1 MTTASE
7 SSKPESVMDSW
18 TGPPSSGT
26 CDAPIS
32 DDWPEWWTSSLRDS
46 PASPT
51 ASPEDA
57 SAPLTNGT
65 SGRTPLEP
73 FATWDRGGCC
83 WRTFQAS
90 LLTGMPEPWSG
101 NWPSSAM
108 TALGTAY
115 RLRPLVRHTS
125 VGGGSVYPTPLTTD
139 AQGSSGPPLSQS
151 HATKWD
157 GANSL
162 GRMAQQGLW
171 PTPTVH
177 GNNNRAGLSEKSGDG
192 LQTAVRLWPTPRAGD
207 GRKGPDWNY
216 VAQQRQSPAL
226 PTAVRLW
233 PTPVV
238 SDSDRQSAKYGGGN
252 ETLLGA
258 VASRWPTPMAHD
270 AKAPGPSAKDRGEPS
285 LSAKLLY
292 PTPVVSQ
299 HYQNRS
305 ASPGASLRPSLTG
318 MAETD
323 SWPTPAARDAKDSGR
338 EPSQWERHTPG
349 LSIQVQ
355 PDWPTPGGADSHG
368 QMPEEFRGG
377 RLNPRWVEWLMGIP
391 IGWTSSE
398 PLATG
403 SYRQWW
409 LAFCGEG
416 SATWKE
422 NANEVPSRPR
432 DTVPR
437 LGCSRKDARHRN
449 GCLKVTSKKKGVVMV
464 DTYPMPPDGWV
475 CFHCGARFLKPGA
488 ARDHFGPTPKSM
500 PACTMSY
507 EHGLMELRKLE
518 ERVAALVAQ
527 EESPEADEVA
537 G

>member
-1 MTTASE
+1 MTTASG

-32 DDWPEWWTSSLRDS
+32 DDWPEWWTSSLPDS

-57 SAPLTNGT
+57 SAPLTSGT

-115 RLRPLVRHTS
+115 RLPPLVRHTS

-139 AQGSSGPPLSQS
+139 AQGASGPPLSQS

-171 PTPTVH
+171 PTPTVN

-192 LQTAVRLWPTPRAGD
+192 LQTAVRLWPTPQSRDYRTGD
-207 GRKGPDWNY
+207 
-216 VAQQRQSPAL
+216 AQRLYRPNGQRSL
-226 PTAVRLW
+226 NDSVLMW
-233 PTPVV
+233 PTPVA
-238 SDSDRQSAKYGGGN
+238 SDSDRQSAAYGGGS

-270 AKAPGPSAKDRGEPS
+270 GKAPRTVGEGHEEPRPVRRSAVPDAGGVPTLPEPLSESRSVAETEPDGYGGDRLLADARREGRQKQRAGAVAVGAPHAGAVDSGATGLADAEGEP
-285 LSAKLLY
+285 
-292 PTPVVSQ
+292 
-299 HYQNRS
+299 
-305 ASPGASLRPSLTG
+305 
-318 MAETD
+318 
-323 SWPTPAARDAKDSGR
+323 AR
-338 EPSQWERHTPG
+338 
-349 LSIQVQ
+349 
-355 PDWPTPGGADSHG
+355 
-368 QMPEEFRGG
+368 RGG
-377 RLNPRWVEWLMGIP
+377 QPRADAGGVSWWAVEPALGRVVDGHPHRVDQLRALGNGI
-391 IGWTSSE
+391 
-398 PLATG
+398 
-403 SYRQWW
+403 
-409 LAFCGEG
+409 
-416 SATWKE
+416 
-422 NANEVPSRPR
+422 VP
-432 DTVPR
+432 
-437 LGCSRKDARHRN
+437 A
-449 GCLKVTSKKKGVVMV
+449 VV
-464 DTYPMPPDGWV
+464 
-475 CFHCGARFLKPGA
+475 ARFLRGGLRVSG
-488 ARDHFGPTPKSM
+488 RDPSK
-500 PACTMSY
+500 
-507 EHGLMELRKLE
+507 E
-518 ERVAALVAQ
+518 EK
-527 EESPEADEVA
+527 
-537 G
+537 